1 MLTKTEAKLAAALLE
16 MASETYSNHGC
27 NDFDVVS
34 AIGITNKESKELWK
48 KLTKWNGGNDE
59 IGSGPIHIDWI
70 LMSYLASRL
79 QEESEGQ

>member
-1 MLTKTEAKLAAALLE
+1 MLTKTEAKLAAALLK

-27 NDFDVVS
+27 NDFDVS
-34 AIGITNKESKELWK
+34 MIGVTDKESKKLWEKLK
-48 KLTKWNGGNDE
+48 KRNGDNDD
-59 IGSGPIHIDWI
+59 IGSGPIHIDWL